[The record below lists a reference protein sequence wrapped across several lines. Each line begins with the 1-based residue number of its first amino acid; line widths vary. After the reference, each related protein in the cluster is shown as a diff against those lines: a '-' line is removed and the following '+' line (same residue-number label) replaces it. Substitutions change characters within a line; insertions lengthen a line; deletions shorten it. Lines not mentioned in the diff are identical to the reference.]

1 MNDALTCT
9 VGAGRTLA
17 LAEYGD
23 PGGVPLLFLHGAPG
37 GRLSAA
43 QHDQRFLRQGLR
55 VLCPDRPGYGGSD
68 AAPGHTLRDHADDLL
83 ALLDAC
89 ELDRVF
95 VVGGSGGGP
104 YALALAATA
113 PHRVHAVGVLVGAA
127 PLQADERAGQ
137 TGLVRT
143 VLDSLSDPAQ
153 LRAALEQVRTSLLD
167 QGIAALMPD
176 AAETDRELWSR
187 QAEAM
192 QRMLTDAL
200 TPGVQ
205 GLIDDFAAIYS
216 SPWGFEL
223 AQVIVPVVWAH
234 GQDDQNVPITAA
246 ARLAGQLP
254 RCRFITWEH
263 TGHAP
268 EPSLQAEF
276 YTAVL
281 AAAFQPGPAWK

>member
-1 MNDALTCT
+1 MNDTLTCT
-9 VGAGRTLA
+9 DDMGRTLTW
-17 LAEYGD
+17 AEYGD
-23 PGGVPLLFLHGAPG
+23 PDGVPLLFLHGSPG

-43 QHDQRFLRQGLR
+43 QHDQRFARQGLR
-55 VLCPDRPGYGGSD
+55 VVSPDRPGYGGSD
-68 AAPGHTLRDHADDLL
+68 AAPGHTLRDFADDLL

-104 YALALAATA
+104 YALALAAAA
-113 PHRVHAVGVLVGAA
+113 PHRVRAAGILVGAA
-127 PLQADERAGQ
+127 PLQPDERARQAGF
-137 TGLVRT
+137 VRT
-143 VLDSLSDPAQ
+143 VLDSLDDPAR
-153 LRAALEQVRTSLLD
+153 LRTALEQVRASLLE
-167 QGIAALMPD
+167 QGVAALMPD
-176 AAETDRELWSR
+176 AADTDREQWSR

-200 TPGVQ
+200 TPGAQ
-205 GLIDDFAAIYS
+205 GLIDDFTAIYS

-223 AQVIVPVVWAH
+223 AQVSVPVIWAH
-234 GQDDQNVPITAA
+234 GQDDHNVPITAA

-254 RCRFITWEH
+254 RCRFIAWEH

-268 EPSLQAEF
+268 EPSLLAEF

-281 AAAFQPGPAWK
+281 AAAF